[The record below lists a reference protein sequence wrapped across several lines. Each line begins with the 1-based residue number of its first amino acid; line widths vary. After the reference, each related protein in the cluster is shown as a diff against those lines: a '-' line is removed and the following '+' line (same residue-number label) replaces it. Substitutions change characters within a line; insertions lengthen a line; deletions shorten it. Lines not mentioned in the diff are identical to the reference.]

1 MAPAGGAILAV
12 TSRAALER
20 LSATPERFPDAL
32 LLSAPT
38 EQVLEGVARV
48 LTAALLCPGDDPNRT
63 CDSCRRVRAG
73 LHPDLFRVEP
83 EGVQIKVERVR
94 EALSFAA
101 GRPYEAARRA
111 IVVARAEK
119 LGAEAA
125 NALLKSLEEPGTR
138 LRWILMT
145 TRPEA
150 LLTTIRSRCVAATL
164 PGPSAAARTAAWRE
178 KGLSLEDASD
188 LAELARDGDD
198 EADLEALR
206 AERARVAAALE
217 AGLCGRRLPAL
228 LLLAEMAG
236 ARGEA
241 AAGRLTAE
249 LLADAALAGSGAS
262 DFMRH
267 KPLGGKLAEIAR
279 KVSASELRRA
289 ALAAADPPPDNRRG
303 NKRLHFERLLLDL
316 YLSGF

>member
-1 MAPAGGAILAV
+1 V
-12 TSRAALER
+12 TSPAALER
-20 LSATPERFPDAL
+20 LAATPERFPDAL
-32 LLSAPT
+32 LLSGPSEEA
-38 EQVLEGVARV
+38 LEGAAR
-48 LTAALLCPGDDPNRT
+48 LLGAALLCPGDDPNRK
-63 CDSCRRVRAG
+63 CDSCRRARAG

-138 LRWILMT
+138 LRWILTT
-145 TRPEA
+145 TRPES

-164 PGPSAAARTAAWRE
+164 PGPSTTERAAAWRE
-178 KGLSLEDASD
+178 KGFSPEDASD
-188 LAELARDGDD
+188 LAQLARDGEDP
-198 EADLEALR
+198 DLEALR
-206 AERARVAAALE
+206 ASRAQVAAALE
-217 AGLCGRRLPAL
+217 AGLCGRHLPAL

-236 ARGEA
+236 ARSEA
-241 AAGRLTAE
+241 AAARLTAE
-249 LLADAALAGSGAS
+249 LLADAALAGSGAG

-267 KPLGGKLAEIAR
+267 RALAGKLAEIAR
-279 KVSASELRRA
+279 RVSPGQLRRA
-289 ALAAADPPPDNRRG
+289 AVLAADRPPDIRRG
-303 NKRLHFERLLLDL
+303 NTRLHFEHLLLEL
-316 YLSGF
+316 YLSGC